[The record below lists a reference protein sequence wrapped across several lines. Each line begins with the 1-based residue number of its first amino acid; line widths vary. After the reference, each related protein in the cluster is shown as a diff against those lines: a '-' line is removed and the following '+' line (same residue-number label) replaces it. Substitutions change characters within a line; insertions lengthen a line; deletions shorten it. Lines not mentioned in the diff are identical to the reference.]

1 LNQLIDFHEIQ
12 HGVHVIEEDFDIKF
26 LSRSLN
32 RSEIADVQVYQ
43 VNEKRVPVNVGA

>member
-12 HGVHVIEEDFDIKF
+12 HGVHAIEEDFDIKF

-32 RSEIADVQVYQ
+32 RSEIADVQASEM
-43 VNEKRVPVNVGA
+43 NAKRVPVNVGA